1 MNKIMTTTYYL
12 GALLC
17 LMTGLLLTAC
27 SSDSAS
33 DDRVSNRIVRLSA
46 GSHQFFQDDNLS
58 SAPDITRG
66 VLYPDQTH
74 ENDETAW
81 QKFVPADQPNMLLF
95 VAKGKDNPA
104 SSDVMSRL
112 FAFSAT
118 NIDWQANITIVD
130 TDVNYYIYG
139 FMPID
144 AQNTSDRVNI
154 GLLPSASNYNAG
166 AQLSINGLKVLT
178 DKDPCVIVGVAKPN
192 EENSTLQWGKFQW
205 GNFEFQF
212 KANGEN
218 VTDYMGILLDHIY
231 SRYYFKMK
239 MDANYAKL
247 RTIRIT
253 SVTLEALDTY
263 GYTVNSVDATVM
275 LQNNM
280 TEANPLSTPTFK
292 YNRGTRTFSL
302 YSKPENSDGLS
313 LTTAYQ
319 QFEKFCLA
327 PCSQRWFRL
336 TTEYDV
342 LDKKGTVIRQDK
354 AVNNFDIS
362 ALTNASITNT
372 NPGLEHTIQI
382 TVNPTYLYILSDP
395 DLDNPTFD
403 IN

>member
-1 MNKIMTTTYYL
+1 MTTTYYL

-46 GSHQFFQDDNLS
+46 GSHQFLQDDNLS

-66 VLYPDQTH
+66 VLYPDQTY

-81 QKFVPADQPNMLLF
+81 EKFAPTDQPNMLLF

-118 NIDWQANITIVD
+118 SSDWQANITIVD

-212 KANGEN
+212 KPNGET

-231 SRYYFKMK
+231 SQYHFKMK
-239 MDANYAKL
+239 IDANYAKL

-253 SVTLEALDTY
+253 GMTLEALDIY
-263 GYTVNSVDATVM
+263 GYTVSSVDATVT
-275 LQNNM
+275 LNK
-280 TEANPLSTPTFK
+280 TTGGNPLSTPTFK
-292 YNRGTRTFSL
+292 YNRGTRKYPL
-302 YSKPENSDGLS
+302 YTKPDNSDGQK
-313 LTTAYQ
+313 LTTSYAD
-319 QFEKFCLA
+319 FGFCLA

-336 TTEYDV
+336 TTNYDV
-342 LDKKGTVIRQDK
+342 LDTKGTVIRQDE
-354 AVNNFDIS
+354 AVNKFDVR
-362 ALTNASITNT
+362 ALIGNDITNT
-372 NPGLEHTIQI
+372 DPGLKHTIQI
-382 TVNPTYLYILSDP
+382 TVNPTYLHMLSDP
-395 DLDNPTFD
+395 DLNNPKLT

>member
-1 MNKIMTTTYYL
+1 MTTTYYL

-46 GSHQFFQDDNLS
+46 GSHQFLQDDNLS

-81 QKFVPADQPNMLLF
+81 EKFAPTDQPNMLLF

-118 NIDWQANITIVD
+118 NSDWQANITIVD

-144 AQNTSDRVNI
+144 AQNTSDNVSI
-154 GLLPSASNYNAG
+154 TLLPSKTNYNAG
-166 AQLSINGLKVLT
+166 AKLFINGLKVLT
-178 DKDPCVIVGVAKPN
+178 EKDPCVIVGVAVPDG
-192 EENSTLQWGKFQW
+192 ENYILPWGK
-205 GNFEFQF
+205 FEFQF

-239 MDANYAKL
+239 IDANYAKL
-247 RTIRIT
+247 RAIRIK
-253 SVTLEALDTY
+253 SMMLDALDTY
-263 GYTVNSVDATVM
+263 GNTVNSVDATVT
-275 LQNNM
+275 LNS
-280 TEANPLSTPTFK
+280 TTGTNPLSTPTFK
-292 YNRGTRTFSL
+292 YNKGTRTFTL
-302 YSKPENSDGLS
+302 YSNSDGLS
-313 LTTAYQ
+313 LTTAYY

-342 LDKKGTVIRQDK
+342 LDTKGNVIRQDK
-354 AVNNFDIS
+354 AINNFDIS

>member
-1 MNKIMTTTYYL
+1 MDKIKITTYYL

-33 DDRVSNRIVRLSA
+33 DNRVSNRIVRLSA
-46 GSHQFFQDDNLS
+46 GSHQFLQDDNLS
-58 SAPDITRG
+58 SAPGITRG
-66 VLYPDQTH
+66 VLYPDQNN

-81 QKFVPADQPNMLLF
+81 EKFAPTDQPNMLLF

-130 TDVNYYIYG
+130 TDVPYYIYG

-212 KANGEN
+212 KPNGET

-231 SRYYFKMK
+231 SQYHFKMK
-239 MDANYAKL
+239 IDADYAQL
-247 RTIRIT
+247 RTIKIT
-253 SVTLEALDTY
+253 KMTLEALDIY
-263 GYTVNSVDATVM
+263 GNTVSSVDATVT
-275 LQNNM
+275 LNK
-280 TEANPLSTPTFK
+280 TTGGNPLSTPTFK
-292 YNRGTRTFSL
+292 YNRGTRKYPL
-302 YSKPENSDGLS
+302 YDNSDGQELS
-313 LTTAYQ
+313 ADTDVS
-319 QFEKFCLA
+319 FGFCLA

-336 TTEYDV
+336 TTNYDV
-342 LDKKGTVIRQDK
+342 LDTKGTVIRQDK
-354 AVNNFDIS
+354 AENNFDVS
-362 ALTNASITNT
+362 ALTGNDITNT
-372 NPGLEHTIQI
+372 NPGLIHTIKM
-382 TVNPTYLYILSDP
+382 TVNPTYLYMLSDP
-395 DLDNPTFD
+395 DLDNPTFT